1 MKKITVIGS
10 INMDMVIK
18 AERMPNPGENL
29 FGQNFKMIP
38 GGKGAN
44 QAVAIAK
51 LGERAQLIGKVG
63 RDVFGEKLLKNL
75 KKFGVNINYIFKDT
89 SVSTGMALIVINKEG
104 ENSILIVTGANGN
117 FSPKDIETVESTVKS
132 SDLLLLQLEIPLETV
147 DYAVELAKKH
157 KVPVILDAG
166 PPPKFFPNFLT
177 KVDILSPNELEAQAL
192 TGIKI
197 KNLELAKAAAQKLLN
212 IGVRKVVLKLGANGA
227 LLATK
232 NKIKH
237 IKGIKVRTVDTTAAG
252 DAFTAGLAVAYA
264 EGKSIEEA
272 ATFAN
277 YMGALTVTK
286 FGAQPSIPSIDEV
299 ESFIKTNSSAT
310 KSPRHKEVISNM

>member
-166 PPPKFFPNFLT
+166 PPPKSFPNFLT